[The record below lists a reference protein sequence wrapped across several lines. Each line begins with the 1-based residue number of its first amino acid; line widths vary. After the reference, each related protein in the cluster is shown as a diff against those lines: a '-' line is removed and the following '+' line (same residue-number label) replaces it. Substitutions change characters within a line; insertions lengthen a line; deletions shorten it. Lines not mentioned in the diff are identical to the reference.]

1 VGNTDKLLTK
11 KHELKRR
18 YLELIE
24 DAYNFKQLDDALS
37 DFAEFKATKV
47 LYKINKLKF
56 VVTEKASMA

>member
-1 VGNTDKLLTK
+1 VENTDKLLTK
-11 KHELKRR
+11 KYQLKRR

-47 LYKINKLKF
+47 LNKINKLKF
-56 VVTEKASMA
+56 VVTDPAPMA